1 MVGTTRGLYTT
12 VLGGWLAALAS
23 AGLVACAATM
33 TPPPTGPAP
42 VRAEAFWAS
51 AIAEGAGRVTPGA
64 YTGPLFALRMDGPWL
79 TTSAW
84 VKCPLQVRY
93 RYEALDPQVRE
104 VAFATVDA
112 LARFLP
118 HGYQFFEDELQ
129 RGATVR
135 IRYVVAGRFVV
146 QGDPSKLGGVV
157 CNAATHYARTIV
169 VGAYR
174 VEVDHGV
181 STAGLSTTVQ
191 RVEVQG
197 TPERCGQPAGQD
209 TTLAG
214 CRVPLA
220 YDLRGLALA
229 RGLAT
234 LRVSDAA
241 GPEGVPSEAT
251 MPRPVVDRP

>member
-1 MVGTTRGLYTT
+1 MVGTTRGFYTRA
-12 VLGGWLAALAS
+12 LGGWLVALAS
-23 AGLVACAATM
+23 AGSVACAATM
-33 TPPPTGPAP
+33 SRPPAGPAP

-51 AIAEGAGRVTPGA
+51 AIAEDAGRVTPGA

-93 RYEALDPQVRE
+93 RYEALEPQARE
-104 VAFATVDA
+104 VAFTTVDG

-118 HGYQFFEDELQ
+118 HGYQFFEDDL
-129 RGATVR
+129 RGGATVR
-135 IRYVVAGRFVV
+135 LRYVVAGRFVV

-157 CNAATHYARTIV
+157 CNAATHYARSIV

-174 VEVDHGV
+174 VEVDHG
-181 STAGLSTTVQ
+181 TGTTGLSTTVQ
-191 RVEVQG
+191 RVEIQG
-197 TPERCGQPAGQD
+197 TPERCGQQPGQD
-209 TTLAG
+209 TAFAG

-220 YDLRGLALA
+220 YDLRELVLA
-229 RGLAT
+229 RGLAA